1 MTSLIGVYEC
11 NIDTKGRLLL
21 PVAFKKQMQ
30 SILRKGFVVKRSVFH
45 KCLELYSMNEWNDLV
60 KDVNKLN
67 RFKKK
72 NVDFIRIFNAG
83 AKSIE
88 LDGSGRILLPKD
100 LLTFAGISKN
110 IVMSAAVNII
120 EIWDKDRYEKTINDA
135 SIDFGSLAEEVMGV
149 MGNKGEDVEL
159 P

>member
-72 NVDFIRIFNAG
+72 MLTSLEFLMLVQN
-83 AKSIE
+83 
-88 LDGSGRILLPKD
+88 LLS
-100 LLTFAGISKN
+100 LMVVAEFFC
-110 IVMSAAVNII
+110 
-120 EIWDKDRYEKTINDA
+120 RKTC
-135 SIDFGSLAEEVMGV
+135 
-149 MGNKGEDVEL
+149 
-159 P
+159 